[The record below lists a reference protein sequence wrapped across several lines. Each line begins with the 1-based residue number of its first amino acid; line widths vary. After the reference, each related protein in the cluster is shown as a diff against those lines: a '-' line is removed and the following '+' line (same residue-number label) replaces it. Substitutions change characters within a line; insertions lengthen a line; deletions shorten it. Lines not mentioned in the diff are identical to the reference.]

1 MVRRFKIIVSLILI
15 IFMALSVSAFAESET
30 SNQDMLDEILSAAP
44 DDVANELSDV
54 EIDAASPGSLADKLS
69 FSSIMDMVVSAFKK
83 AFSKQSKML
92 ATVLTLVLFSV
103 ILKSFED
110 NFSGKSI
117 STLLST
123 VSATAVILLAISA
136 LQNCVGIV
144 KDALESMTV
153 FTGACIPVLS
163 ALLISSGQ
171 VFASALFSSS
181 VVLCS
186 NLSNTCATYL
196 LVPLVNIFIALG
208 ICTAVSD
215 DFNFSEVTSYIK
227 KFIKWCIVSFAS
239 IFTFAVSLQ
248 SFLASGADSVA
259 KKSVKIAVDSLIP
272 IVGSALSESV
282 DGVFTLAG
290 GVKTSFAI
298 IGILVIVSIFLPVLA
313 VTAINAAALIF
324 CKCFAVFLG
333 EQRLA
338 KVTAVMADGFLM
350 LMSIAGAAV
359 IMTIIAYLAICLNIR
374 AG

>member
-1 MVRRFKIIVSLILI
+1 MVRRFKNIICLIF
-15 IFMALSVSAFAESET
+15 IFLTALSITAFAESEP
-30 SNQDMLDEILSAAP
+30 SNDDMLQSMLDAAP
-44 DDVANELSDV
+44 DEVANELSDV
-54 EIDAASPGSLADKLS
+54 EIDAASPDSLADKLS
-69 FSSIMDMVVSAFKK
+69 FSAILEMVLNAFKK
-83 AFSKQSKML
+83 AFSKQSKIL
-92 ATVLTLVLFSV
+92 ATVLTLILFSV

-110 NFSGKSI
+110 DFSGKAI

-123 VSATAVILLAISA
+123 VSSTAVILLTMSAI
-136 LQNCVGIV
+136 QNCVDIV
-144 KDALESMTV
+144 RGALESMTV

-186 NLSNTCATYL
+186 NLSNACATYL

-215 DFNFSEVTSYIK
+215 DFNFSEVTAYIK
-227 KFIKWCIVSFAS
+227 KFIKWCIVSFTS

-248 SFLASGADSVA
+248 SFLAAGADSVA
-259 KKSVKIAVDSLIP
+259 KKGIKIAVDSLIP

-313 VTAINAAALIF
+313 VTAINAAALIL
-324 CKCFAVFLG
+324 CKCFASFLG

-338 KVTAVMADGFLM
+338 KVTSVIADGFLM

-359 IMTIIAYLAICLNIR
+359 IMTIIAYLAVCLNIR
-374 AG
+374 VG